1 MIKQFGYYDPS
12 IKYKNRDGSYL
23 LFVDLSFRF
32 LVVKSDE
39 GYFLIGGGIE
49 TKEDAIECLKREV
62 KEEIGAEINGT
73 TLVCE
78 TITYYSLDEGNKMYQ
93 SHNYFYYAENI
104 SFYKKTDEPLELLKL
119 TFSEAIAKLTLEH
132 QRWAVLYFRE
142 HISKYTN
149 NPLIMDSINFING
162 LNTNDLQLIR
172 SVPKS
177 DLHNHAV
184 FGSSKDIFYKYTGVQ
199 VPEIKKPFINFE
211 EFCRWCD
218 SHISNQFRN
227 KEGFISRIA
236 TALISAEDDGIQKL
250 CFNIAVC
257 AMKFFDSADELIET
271 IETLRHKYY
280 HGSTFI
286 PELCL
291 DREKIRDS
299 RYLDWY
305 YQLLDTCYFQSIDLT
320 GNELISTDLAVPLYR
335 EAEKKG
341 LILKAHFA
349 ESYFSDNNLIDIKNL
364 HLNEIQHGNMLID
377 DENAIKYLKENNIQL
392 NICPSSNYFLS
403 NVKSLT
409 QHPIGKLYQK
419 NIRVTINSDD
429 QLIFG
434 SNVSN
439 EYLNL
444 FKNKVLNPEELNQIR
459 LIGLGVL

>member
-1 MIKQFGYYDPS
+1 
-12 IKYKNRDGSYL
+12 
-23 LFVDLSFRF
+23 
-32 LVVKSDE
+32 
-39 GYFLIGGGIE
+39 
-49 TKEDAIECLKREV
+49 
-62 KEEIGAEINGT
+62 
-73 TLVCE
+73 
-78 TITYYSLDEGNKMYQ
+78 
-93 SHNYFYYAENI
+93 
-104 SFYKKTDEPLELLKL
+104 
-119 TFSEAIAKLTLEH
+119 
-132 QRWAVLYFRE
+132 
-142 HISKYTN
+142 
-149 NPLIMDSINFING
+149 
-162 LNTNDLQLIR
+162 
-172 SVPKS
+172 
-177 DLHNHAV
+177 
-184 FGSSKDIFYKYTGVQ
+184 
-199 VPEIKKPFINFE
+199 
-211 EFCRWCD
+211 
-218 SHISNQFRN
+218 
-227 KEGFISRIA
+227 
-236 TALISAEDDGIQKL
+236 
-250 CFNIAVC
+250 
-257 AMKFFDSADELIET
+257 MKFFDSADELIET

-305 YQLLDTCYFQSIDLT
+305 YQLLDTSYFQSIDLT

-434 SNVSN
+434 SSVSN